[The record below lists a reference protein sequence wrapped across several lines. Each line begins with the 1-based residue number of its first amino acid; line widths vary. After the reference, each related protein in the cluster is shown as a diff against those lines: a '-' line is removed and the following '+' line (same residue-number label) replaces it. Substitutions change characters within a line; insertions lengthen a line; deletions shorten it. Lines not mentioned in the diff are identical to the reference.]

1 MFINSP
7 KGKIMDMSPSTI
19 TSLVSII
26 GVALAYMSFL
36 KDKLKSAE
44 EFGQLKQKVDN
55 LEQQSKLNESRFEK
69 IEEKLDDIK
78 VTLTRIDTSVKAL
91 TKD

>member
-1 MFINSP
+1 
-7 KGKIMDMSPSTI
+7 MDMSPSTI
-19 TSLVSII
+19 ASLVSII

-55 LEQQSKLNESRFEK
+55 LEQQSRVNESRFEK

-78 VTLTRIDTSVKAL
+78 VTLTRIDTSVKNL

>member
-1 MFINSP
+1 FIKFS
-7 KGKIMDMSPSTI
+7 KGLIMDMSAGTI
-19 TSLVSII
+19 ASLVSIA
-26 GVALAYMSFL
+26 GVVLAYMSFL

-44 EFGQLKQKVDN
+44 DFGQLKQKVDN
-55 LEQQSKLNESRFEK
+55 LEQQSRVNESRFEK

-78 VTLTRIDTSVKAL
+78 VTLTRIDTSVKNL

>member
-1 MFINSP
+1 
-7 KGKIMDMSPSTI
+7 MSAGTI
-19 TSLVSII
+19 ASLVSIA
-26 GVALAYMSFL
+26 GVVLAYMSFL

-44 EFGQLKQKVDN
+44 DFGQLKQKVDN
-55 LEQQSKLNESRFEK
+55 LEQQSRVNESRFEK

-78 VTLTRIDTSVKAL
+78 VTLTRIDTSVKNL

>member
-1 MFINSP
+1 
-7 KGKIMDMSPSTI
+7 MDMSPSTI
-19 TSLVSII
+19 ASLVSII
-26 GVALAYMSFL
+26 GVVLAYMSFL

-78 VTLTRIDTSVKAL
+78 VTLTRIDTSVKNL

>member
-1 MFINSP
+1 
-7 KGKIMDMSPSTI
+7 MDMSTI
-19 TSLVSII
+19 ASLASIA

-44 EFGQLKQKVDN
+44 DFGQLKQKVDN
-55 LEQQSKLNESRFEK
+55 LEQQSRVNESRFEK

-78 VTLTRIDTSVKAL
+78 VTLTRIDTSVKNL

>member
-1 MFINSP
+1 
-7 KGKIMDMSPSTI
+7 MDMSPSTI
-19 TSLVSII
+19 ASLVSII
-26 GVALAYMSFL
+26 GVVLAYMSFL

-78 VTLTRIDTSVKAL
+78 VTLARIDTSVKNL

>member
-1 MFINSP
+1 
-7 KGKIMDMSPSTI
+7 MDMSPSTVA
-19 TSLVSII
+19 SLVSII
-26 GVALAYMSFL
+26 GVVLAYMSFL

-78 VTLTRIDTSVKAL
+78 VTLTRIDTSVKNL

>member
-1 MFINSP
+1 
-7 KGKIMDMSPSTI
+7 MDMSAGTI
-19 TSLVSII
+19 ASLVSIA
-26 GVALAYMSFL
+26 GVVLAYMSFL

-44 EFGQLKQKVDN
+44 DFGQLKQKVDT
-55 LEQQSKLNESRFEK
+55 LEQQSRVNESRFEK

-78 VTLTRIDTSVKAL
+78 VTLTRIDTSVKNL

>member
-1 MFINSP
+1 
-7 KGKIMDMSPSTI
+7 MDMSPSTI
-19 TSLVSII
+19 ASLVSII

-78 VTLTRIDTSVKAL
+78 VTLARIDTSVKNL

>member
-7 KGKIMDMSPSTI
+7 KGKIMDMSPSTVA
-19 TSLVSII
+19 SLVSII
-26 GVALAYMSFL
+26 GVVLAYMSFL

-78 VTLTRIDTSVKAL
+78 VTLARIDTSVKNL

>member
-1 MFINSP
+1 
-7 KGKIMDMSPSTI
+7 MDMSPSTI
-19 TSLVSII
+19 ASLVSII
-26 GVALAYMSFL
+26 GVVLAYMSFL

>member
-1 MFINSP
+1 
-7 KGKIMDMSPSTI
+7 MDMSPSTI
-19 TSLVSII
+19 ASLVSII

-78 VTLTRIDTSVKAL
+78 VTLTRIDTSVKNL

>member
-7 KGKIMDMSPSTI
+7 KGNIMDMSPSTI
-19 TSLVSII
+19 ASLVSII
-26 GVALAYMSFL
+26 GVVLAYMSFL

-78 VTLTRIDTSVKAL
+78 VTLARIDTSVKNL

>member
-1 MFINSP
+1 
-7 KGKIMDMSPSTI
+7 MDMSAGTI
-19 TSLVSII
+19 ASLVSIA
-26 GVALAYMSFL
+26 GVVLAYMSFL

-44 EFGQLKQKVDN
+44 DFGQLKQKVDN
-55 LEQQSKLNESRFEK
+55 LEQQSRVNESRFKK

-78 VTLTRIDTSVKAL
+78 VTLTRIDTSVKNL

>member
-1 MFINSP
+1 
-7 KGKIMDMSPSTI
+7 
-19 TSLVSII
+19 
-26 GVALAYMSFL
+26 MSFL

-78 VTLTRIDTSVKAL
+78 VTLTRIDTSVKNL
-91 TKD
+91 TKDWLNLVCSFYNLIEHDYKRSNNAKWNFG

>member
-1 MFINSP
+1 
-7 KGKIMDMSPSTI
+7 MDMSPSTI
-19 TSLVSII
+19 ASLVSII

-44 EFGQLKQKVDN
+44 DFGQLKQKVDN
-55 LEQQSKLNESRFEK
+55 LEQQSRVNESRFEK

-78 VTLTRIDTSVKAL
+78 VTLTRIDTSVKNL

>member
-1 MFINSP
+1 
-7 KGKIMDMSPSTI
+7 MSAGTI
-19 TSLVSII
+19 ASLVSIA
-26 GVALAYMSFL
+26 GVVLAYMSFL

-78 VTLTRIDTSVKAL
+78 VTLTRIDTSVKNL